1 MRQAPPPPP
10 PLIPANE
17 LRPGRHWYVT
27 AAATAV
33 ALIVLGVAIGV
44 YRFTGALDA
53 VDEGRRFS
61 DGDTVTLRLGPG
73 SDQAIWIAERGPSP
87 AQKCGISGP
96 GDPRLTDPDIDVF
109 LTRHETWNPLRTI
122 EVSRPGDYEITC
134 SSEGPSRYAIGD
146 RGGYVTMVV
155 GLIAAVALPALGIL
169 IGTAIAAVT
178 AVRRRAHR
186 GRLLAGRHVSTMTDH
201 AAGAGAS
208 TSA

>member
-1 MRQAPPPPP
+1 MQPDPTSPR
-10 PLIPANE
+10 IPANE

-27 AAATAV
+27 AALTAV
-33 ALIVLGVAIGV
+33 VLTVLGVAIGV

-53 VDEGRRFS
+53 VDTGRQFA
-61 DGDTVTLRLGPG
+61 DGDTVTLRLDPD
-73 SDQAIWIAERGPSP
+73 SDRAIWIESRGPSP

-96 GDPRLTDPDIDVF
+96 GDPRLTDPGIDWF
-109 LTRHETWNPLRTI
+109 FTRDETWNPLRTI

-146 RGGYVTMVV
+146 RGGYVPLVV

-169 IGTAIAAVT
+169 VGTAIAAVT

-186 GRLLAGRHVSTMTDH
+186 RWLLAERSVGATTDH
-201 AAGAGAS
+201 AAGADVGAG
-208 TSA
+208 TFA